1 MGGMFTAGGIS
12 SLYPAPGAGAPKP
25 EFRSWAKMLRA
36 ALTRH
41 DAAADIHTA
50 MCKALIASPLFTSAT
65 HIMGY
70 HAFGSE
76 IDLRPLLTLAPEKQ
90 YYLGR
95 IESQK
100 TREMTIRLI
109 EGSTL
114 VRHPLGPLQPTAD
127 AEEVAASVIDLVAV
141 PGLSFDE
148 RGNRLGFGMGFYDR
162 VLARLRPDAVR
173 IGVTYNALVVPQL
186 PSEEHD
192 ERVQYLL
199 TETGIIEL

>member
-1 MGGMFTAGGIS
+1 MFTAGGIS
-12 SLYPAPGAGAPKP
+12 SLYPAPGTGAPKS
-25 EFRSWAKMLRA
+25 EFRSWAKKLRA

-41 DAAADIHTA
+41 DAAPEVQLLI
-50 MCKALIASPLFTSAT
+50 CKILSEFPPFIQAEHVMA
-65 HIMGY
+65 Y

-76 IDLRPLLTLAPEKQ
+76 IDLRPVLSIVPGKH

-100 TREMTIRLI
+100 TREMSVRLI

-114 VRHPLGPLQPTAD
+114 IRHPLGPLQPTAD
-127 AEEVAASVIDLVAV
+127 ATMVDPALIDVV
-141 PGLSFDE
+141 VMPGLSFDE
-148 RGNRLGFGMGFYDR
+148 AGNRLGFGMGFYDR
-162 VLARLRPDAVR
+162 LVARMRPDAIR
-173 IGVTYNALVVPQL
+173 IGVTYEALVVPTL

-199 TETGIIEL
+199 TETGIRAV